1 MTCDI
6 ILNVDQFQI
15 AATEKYLV
23 AIDNDGNLR
32 KLSCTS
38 PQSKWE
44 HVPIE
49 AVGDKAHPAKFVKIS
64 SNENSVL
71 ALDSEGKC
79 TLTRSRDM
87 MNFFL
92 VVSPCVQGFF
102 TYLLTT

>member
-1 MTCDI
+1 MTCDVI
-6 ILNVDQFQI
+6 VNVDQFQI

-71 ALDSEGKC
+71 ALDSEGKFPR
-79 TLTRSRDM
+79 TRSRDK
-87 MNFFL
+87 MNVFFL
-92 VVSPCVQGFF
+92 WYHHVCRDS
-102 TYLLTT
+102 LLTA